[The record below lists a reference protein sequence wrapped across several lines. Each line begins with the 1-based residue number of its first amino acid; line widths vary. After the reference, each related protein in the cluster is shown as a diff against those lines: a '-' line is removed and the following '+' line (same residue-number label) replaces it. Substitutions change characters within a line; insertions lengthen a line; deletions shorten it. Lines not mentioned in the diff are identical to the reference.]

1 MDFHRKN
8 HYVPQTYLKRW
19 AFPTDVNKIWEYWI
33 LVEHENV
40 SLWKESSIK
49 LIANHLHL
57 YTRIVAGNESDEL
70 ERWFDREF
78 ETPVQN
84 VLQKV
89 ISDNQL
95 TPSDWRVLVRF
106 LSVQDLRTPAR
117 LIENLQWWN
126 KTMPK
131 SIEKIAQNT
140 IQNLESIR
148 ARGEEMPDVP
158 SPLMENF
165 PIRSR
170 TEIKPEQEFGT
181 LQVNVLVGRELWL
194 SNIKHLLTKTAE
206 VLHQHRW
213 TILSPPKGT
222 NWFTTDAPV
231 VRLNYQSLQNYNFD
245 GGWASKGT
253 EIFMPL
259 SPSHLLYT
267 KVGERSLIRDSRVSH
282 QEAAM
287 IRRCIA
293 EHAHRSIFA
302 SEQDTDVAE
311 LRPRTVNAGAVESEK
326 AQWENLNKDQ
336 IEAEQKFRAG

>member
-57 YTRIVAGNESDEL
+57 YTRIVAGDESDEL

-78 ETPVQN
+78 ETPIEN

-89 ISDNQL
+89 TSDIQL

-106 LSVQDLRTPAR
+106 LSAQYVRTPAR
-117 LIENLQWWN
+117 LLEKSQHWDRFLLEILEKGANNLARRIKVTPNTAIQILHN
-126 KTMPK
+126 GY
-131 SIEKIAQNT
+131 IKIGVTPEGIKLN
-140 IQNLESIR
+140 IL
-148 ARGEEMPDVP
+148 RG
-158 SPLMENF
+158 
-165 PIRSR
+165 R
-170 TEIKPEQEFGT
+170 G
-181 LQVNVLVGRELWL
+181 LWL
-194 SNIKHLLTKTAE
+194 KKIEAELATAE
-206 VLHQHRW
+206 VLHQHKW
-213 TILSPPKGT
+213 IILYPPKGMS
-222 NWFTTDAPV
+222 WFTTDDPV
-231 VRLNYQSLQNYNFD
+231 ICLNDQNPQEYSFNW
-245 GGWASKGT
+245 GWATTKAT
-253 EIFMPL
+253 EICMPL
-259 SPSHLLYT
+259 SPRHLLYT
-267 KVGERSLIRDSRVSH
+267 KVGERPHYRSRVSSL

-326 AQWENLNKDQ
+326 AQWHNLNKDQ